1 MEIVKISVGQVL
13 ILLLFI
19 VVGYTLGK
27 TKIAIIL
34 GAAWG
39 LSGLP
44 VPSVIGTTLRKA
56 SGCMGPVSMLLTG
69 IVISQYQLKDLF
81 ANRPVYAMSA
91 LRLLMIPCAVAGV
104 MLLMGIDPT
113 VTTVALL
120 VLAMPCGMN
129 TIVFPK
135 LVGED
140 CRTGA
145 ALTCVT
151 SILCCIT
158 IPLCLWL
165 FGITA

>member
-44 VPSVIGTTLRKA
+44 VPSVIGTTLSKA
-56 SGCMGPVSMLLTG
+56 SGCMGPVS
-69 IVISQYQLKDLF
+69 
-81 ANRPVYAMSA
+81 
-91 LRLLMIPCAVAGV
+91 